1 MYFHFFFP
9 PFILAHQWYILPFSP
24 LYLAAFLRRLV
35 TLPLQLAPARFTRPG
50 LLLPFFLPSAKFST
64 SSNILIFLSMPSLPR
79 LRVHCLHLAWL
90 LLSLPFRQDMK
101 YSVFRFF
108 FQIL

>member
-24 LYLAAFLRRLV
+24 LYLAAFLRKLV

-50 LLLPFFLPSAKFST
+50 LLLPFFLPSAKFSLYALSVAALALAPCGCFGLIVTT
-64 SSNILIFLSMPSLPR
+64 SPFISSLMLALLPTLSNS
-79 LRVHCLHLAWL
+79 VCK
-90 LLSLPFRQDMK
+90 LSLG
-101 YSVFRFF
+101 S
-108 FQIL
+108 